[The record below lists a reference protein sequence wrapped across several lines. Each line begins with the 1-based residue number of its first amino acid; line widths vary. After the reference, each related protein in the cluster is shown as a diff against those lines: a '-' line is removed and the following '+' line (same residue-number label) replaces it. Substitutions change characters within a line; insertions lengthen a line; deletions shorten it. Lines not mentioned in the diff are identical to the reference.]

1 MLLNR
6 EMGLPYAVS
15 VHGLDAYS
23 VRQAS
28 GLPGE
33 WCRRVS
39 RFVFQSA
46 QRVICISEHVREQVL
61 SGAPNCRTAVVY
73 NGVDPVRF
81 SPPEI
86 EPARPRIV
94 SVGNLIPIKG
104 HAALLRVMAVITP
117 IYPTLECDLVG
128 TGPELSRLG
137 KLAADLQLADRVRF
151 LGRRSRREVA
161 ELLQGA
167 TLFALPSTYEG
178 LGCVYLEAMACG
190 RAAIGCRGQGIE
202 EVIQHGI
209 NGWLVGPDN
218 VDELTHALSALLS
231 DARRRKQ
238 IGSHARTAI
247 LQGFTLEHQAHHL
260 LQVYRECV
268 A

>member
-1 MLLNR
+1 
-6 EMGLPYAVS
+6 

-39 RFVFQSA
+39 RLVFQSA
-46 QRVICISEHVREQVL
+46 RRVICISEHVREQVL
-61 SGAPNCRTAVVY
+61 VGAPNSRTAVVY
-73 NGVDPVRF
+73 NGVDPARF
-81 SPPEI
+81 SPPEV
-86 EPARPRIV
+86 EPERPRIV

-104 HAALLRVMAVITP
+104 HAPLLHAMAAVAP
-117 IYPTLECDLVG
+117 KFPELACDIAG
-128 TGPELSRLG
+128 TGPELPRLS

-161 ELLQGA
+161 DLLQGA

-190 RAAIGCRGQGIE
+190 KAAIGCRGQGIE
-202 EVIQHGI
+202 EVIQQGV
-209 NGWLVGPDN
+209 NGWLVGPDS
-218 VDELTHALSALLS
+218 VEELAHALSILLG
-231 DARRRKQ
+231 DGRHRGQ
-238 IGSHARTAI
+238 IGSHARATI